1 LPLIRVNTGR
11 SHECAT
17 AGLLINTGICVL
29 SIAMAGRDDSNTS
42 LTLLGR
48 LACSPPDQAAWCDFV
63 DRYGP
68 RILQWCRAW
77 ALQEADILDVSQAV
91 LTKLAVQMGRFEYDP
106 AGSFRNWLRTLVE
119 RAALDLLSAR
129 ARVVGNG
136 TAQTVQI
143 LANLEARDDLV
154 HRLEAEF
161 DLELLEAATR
171 NVLGRVA
178 PKTWEA
184 YDMTARQGCPA
195 LDVAVRLG
203 MRVGTVYQA
212 KSSVTRMLQEEVR
225 KLEAGDR
232 TRDAD

>member
-1 LPLIRVNTGR
+1 
-11 SHECAT
+11 
-17 AGLLINTGICVL
+17 
-29 SIAMAGRDDSNTS
+29 MAGRDDSKTS

-48 LACSPPDQAAWCDFV
+48 MACSPPDQAAWCDFV

-68 RILQWCRAW
+68 RILHWCRAW
-77 ALQEADILDVSQAV
+77 ALQEADVLDVSQAV

-119 RAALDLLSAR
+119 RAALNLLSAR
-129 ARVVGNG
+129 GRVVGGG

-143 LANLEARDDLV
+143 LSNLEARDDLV

-171 NVLGRVA
+171 IVLERVA

-184 YDMTARQGCPA
+184 YDLTARHGCSAP
-195 LDVAVRLG
+195 DVAVRLG

-225 KLEAGDR
+225 KLEAGDC
-232 TRDAD
+232 TRRAD